1 MADRC
6 KKLTRTLQLCDPLA
20 FATSNR
26 FLVLQTLRSRDTGKT
41 RERVVLP
48 TKKGD
53 MPLWYCPFCRIDIA
67 IPAAHQATKEPS
79 K

>member
-1 MADRC
+1 MSDKC
-6 KKLTRTLQLCDPLA
+6 KKLTTTLQPCEPLA

-67 IPAAHQATKEPS
+67 IPAKEGARDD
-79 K
+79 